1 MVEEKANIK
10 ANQTIDSR
18 KIREI
23 LSANK
28 GALLRAW
35 RSICSGC
42 GLCAEGCFYY
52 LSHGRDP
59 KLSPAYKIN
68 STLGEM
74 YRRKGN
80 VGEAFLEKCYETL
93 WLKCT
98 MCRRCSLYCP
108 FGIDI
113 AAMMMIA
120 RNVCF
125 SQGVTP
131 ETLVEFTDNC
141 RKTGNHMG
149 LPPQELI
156 DVCEWMAEEAEDSYN
171 DVAVPIDK
179 PGAEYMY
186 TINPREAVFYPQ
198 DIGNAAII
206 FAIAQESW
214 TIPTSGWDCT
224 NIPMLAGDRDLAG
237 QMVKS
242 VYDKALE
249 LGAKKILTT
258 ECGHAY
264 VSLAFLGPYW
274 TGYADGKPPLEIVH
288 YVQWLYECLENG
300 RIRIDPAKRVKEPIT
315 YQDPCSVSRN
325 GGLFEEARGI
335 INYIAEDFRE
345 MTPNREHN
353 HCCGGGGGLIPMG
366 KDYKSSRLDS
376 GRIKAEQIKSTGAKI
391 VVTSC
396 HNCFDQINDLDEKY
410 ELGIKAVSFKD
421 LILETMIVPDR
432 FKPE

>member
-1 MVEEKANIK
+1 
-10 ANQTIDSR
+10 
-18 KIREI
+18 
-23 LSANK
+23 
-28 GALLRAW
+28 
-35 RSICSGC
+35 
-42 GLCAEGCFYY
+42 
-52 LSHGRDP
+52 
-59 KLSPAYKIN
+59 
-68 STLGEM
+68 
-74 YRRKGN
+74 
-80 VGEAFLEKCYETL
+80 
-93 WLKCT
+93 
-98 MCRRCSLYCP
+98 
-108 FGIDI
+108 
-113 AAMMMIA
+113 
-120 RNVCF
+120 
-125 SQGVTP
+125 
-131 ETLVEFTDNC
+131 
-141 RKTGNHMG
+141 
-149 LPPQELI
+149 
-156 DVCEWMAEEAEDSYN
+156 
-171 DVAVPIDK
+171 
-179 PGAEYMY
+179 
-186 TINPREAVFYPQ
+186 
-198 DIGNAAII
+198 
-206 FAIAQESW
+206 
-214 TIPTSGWDCT
+214 
-224 NIPMLAGDRDLAG
+224 
-237 QMVKS
+237 MVKS

-300 RIRIDPAKRVKEPIT
+300 RIRIDPAKRLKEPIT

-410 ELGIKAVSFKD
+410 ELGIKAVSFKE
-421 LILETMIVPDR
+421 LILETMIFPDR
-432 FKPE
+432 FKPEQKNEKDPSA